1 MTSRLTAS
9 VVLAILMAIPP
20 LGVDGYE
27 PPRIRS
33 VADLR
38 AAMYPVVGHWPCV
51 LLLNATG
58 SVGCSTREPVWAT
71 LQRCEDMGCVRS
83 IGGDRTL
90 LLPPAVFP
98 RAMREYLDG
107 TDPVTEGWRGR
118 VKGMFVEVGDGA
130 GINATE
136 LAGASFSPQP
146 AYPQAELRPN
156 DDPGTHQ
163 WNPHGFG
170 ATDRRFENFPV
181 VLLDAEG
188 TDLARTFASMNHD
201 TKYVKPDRVSESN
214 LPMESALSSK
224 QRLGVPKVTEEN
236 SEYCLARRSCL
247 PVGGFSV
254 LATSPPTPR
263 KGGEGALPGKTPF
276 VLVSARL
283 DASAMFHDVAHGANA
298 AMSGLV
304 VLLAAAEAYAAALRS
319 VALIT
324 DPAITPAKRVVFAAF
339 AAEDWGYAG
348 SRRFLYELA
357 KAGDEA
363 GGDSGGEN
371 VGDVLGLGAV
381 DAAIELSAIGLA
393 HRRVPA
399 DVTSPAVFAHATPNG
414 AGLVDDIIA
423 AADGINVSPRRS
435 TPGTPIPPS
444 STFSL
449 LRRDG
454 NVRAAVLAEYD
465 DTYLDPFHGSAWDV
479 GVEAVDPARM
489 AAVAVVLAKTLI
501 NVGAGFPAGSAHA
514 AAATGSVDAAA
525 VEATTREL
533 VACLVDPAVGF
544 DCARAKALFAPA
556 TGAWMDKYAGVV
568 PGLTR
573 NHQNPLGKSDVQ
585 RFAWN
590 FLANATAD
598 RDGDDGRSSFKPCVS
613 QEECSLGASGDG
625 GNEDGGN
632 TDDEVCVGATGDGSR
647 GFLGAQERLRSKR
660 RRLIESSPASSR
672 LGSDADGQGAEP
684 GVCLRTSVRFVPAL
698 SHRLSFDATELIW
711 HVGDVDPAEAAL
723 GGGEDP
729 VWTESNWPGNIGVTA
744 YVHEGD
750 FRDWMIFFSGLTISV
765 VSWVYLNRL
774 NKWYESVEQSEWGR
788 APYNWIDTGPPP
800 NDHNTRAAREAR
812 EDTPASAT

>member
-188 TDLARTFASMNHD
+188 TDLARTFARMNHD

-254 LATSPPTPR
+254 LATSP
-263 KGGEGALPGKTPF
+263 L
-276 VLVSARL
+276 S
-283 DASAMFHDVAHGANA
+283 
-298 AMSGLV
+298 
-304 VLLAAAEAYAAALRS
+304 
-319 VALIT
+319 LIH
-324 DPAITPAKRVVFAAF
+324 I
-339 AAEDWGYAG
+339 
-348 SRRFLYELA
+348 
-357 KAGDEA
+357 
-363 GGDSGGEN
+363 
-371 VGDVLGLGAV
+371 
-381 DAAIELSAIGLA
+381 
-393 HRRVPA
+393 
-399 DVTSPAVFAHATPNG
+399 
-414 AGLVDDIIA
+414 
-423 AADGINVSPRRS
+423 
-435 TPGTPIPPS
+435 
-444 STFSL
+444 
-449 LRRDG
+449 
-454 NVRAAVLAEYD
+454 
-465 DTYLDPFHGSAWDV
+465 
-479 GVEAVDPARM
+479 
-489 AAVAVVLAKTLI
+489 
-501 NVGAGFPAGSAHA
+501 
-514 AAATGSVDAAA
+514 
-525 VEATTREL
+525 
-533 VACLVDPAVGF
+533 
-544 DCARAKALFAPA
+544 
-556 TGAWMDKYAGVV
+556 
-568 PGLTR
+568 
-573 NHQNPLGKSDVQ
+573 
-585 RFAWN
+585 
-590 FLANATAD
+590 
-598 RDGDDGRSSFKPCVS
+598 
-613 QEECSLGASGDG
+613 
-625 GNEDGGN
+625 
-632 TDDEVCVGATGDGSR
+632 
-647 GFLGAQERLRSKR
+647 
-660 RRLIESSPASSR
+660 
-672 LGSDADGQGAEP
+672 
-684 GVCLRTSVRFVPAL
+684 
-698 SHRLSFDATELIW
+698 
-711 HVGDVDPAEAAL
+711 
-723 GGGEDP
+723 
-729 VWTESNWPGNIGVTA
+729 
-744 YVHEGD
+744 
-750 FRDWMIFFSGLTISV
+750 
-765 VSWVYLNRL
+765 
-774 NKWYESVEQSEWGR
+774 
-788 APYNWIDTGPPP
+788 
-800 NDHNTRAAREAR
+800 
-812 EDTPASAT
+812 

>member
-1 MTSRLTAS
+1 MPNMTSRLTAS

-130 GINATE
+130 EINATE

-146 AYPQAELRPN
+146 AYPQAELRPS

-188 TDLARTFASMNHD
+188 TDLARTFARMNHD

-263 KGGEGALPGKTPF
+263 QGGEGALPGKTPF

-298 AMSGLV
+298 LQNRCIWLTSN
-304 VLLAAAEAYAAALRS
+304 
-319 VALIT
+319 
-324 DPAITPAKRVVFAAF
+324 AF
-339 AAEDWGYAG
+339 
-348 SRRFLYELA
+348 
-357 KAGDEA
+357 
-363 GGDSGGEN
+363 N
-371 VGDVLGLGAV
+371 
-381 DAAIELSAIGLA
+381 
-393 HRRVPA
+393 
-399 DVTSPAVFAHATPNG
+399 
-414 AGLVDDIIA
+414 
-423 AADGINVSPRRS
+423 
-435 TPGTPIPPS
+435 
-444 STFSL
+444 
-449 LRRDG
+449 
-454 NVRAAVLAEYD
+454 
-465 DTYLDPFHGSAWDV
+465 
-479 GVEAVDPARM
+479 
-489 AAVAVVLAKTLI
+489 
-501 NVGAGFPAGSAHA
+501 
-514 AAATGSVDAAA
+514 
-525 VEATTREL
+525 
-533 VACLVDPAVGF
+533 
-544 DCARAKALFAPA
+544 
-556 TGAWMDKYAGVV
+556 
-568 PGLTR
+568 
-573 NHQNPLGKSDVQ
+573 
-585 RFAWN
+585 
-590 FLANATAD
+590 
-598 RDGDDGRSSFKPCVS
+598 
-613 QEECSLGASGDG
+613 
-625 GNEDGGN
+625 
-632 TDDEVCVGATGDGSR
+632 
-647 GFLGAQERLRSKR
+647 RL
-660 RRLIESSPASSR
+660 
-672 LGSDADGQGAEP
+672 
-684 GVCLRTSVRFVPAL
+684 FVP
-698 SHRLSFDATELIW
+698 FDDL
-711 HVGDVDPAEAAL
+711 L
-723 GGGEDP
+723 G
-729 VWTESNWPGNIGVTA
+729 
-744 YVHEGD
+744 
-750 FRDWMIFFSGLTISV
+750 M
-765 VSWVYLNRL
+765 
-774 NKWYESVEQSEWGR
+774 YEFG
-788 APYNWIDTGPPP
+788 
-800 NDHNTRAAREAR
+800 
-812 EDTPASAT
+812 

>member
-130 GINATE
+130 EINATE

-188 TDLARTFASMNHD
+188 TDLARTFARMNHD

-254 LATSPPTPR
+254 LATSPPTPAR
-263 KGGEGALPGKTPF
+263 GEGGELPDKTPF

-357 KAGDEA
+357 NGGANE

-489 AAVAVVLAKTLI
+489 AAVAVVLTKALI
-501 NVGAGFPAGSAHA
+501 NVGARLP
-514 AAATGSVDAAA
+514 
-525 VEATTREL
+525 RR
-533 VACLVDPAVGF
+533 VAPRRRRDGERRRRRGRG
-544 DCARAKALFAPA
+544 DDARAGGMPRGPRRSGSIARGPRRCSRRRLERGWIN
-556 TGAWMDKYAGVV
+556 TLGVV

-598 RDGDDGRSSFKPCVS
+598 RGGDDGMSSFKPCVS
-613 QEECSLGASGDG
+613 QEECSLGAGDG
-625 GNEDGGN
+625 GNQEGGNRAGGN

-660 RRLIESSPASSR
+660 RRPSSTRRRRRRGSGPMHPTRTPSPACASGR
-672 LGSDADGQGAEP
+672 ALGS
-684 GVCLRTSVRFVPAL
+684 CRRCRT
-698 SHRLSFDATELIW
+698 
-711 HVGDVDPAEAAL
+711 G
-723 GGGEDP
+723 
-729 VWTESNWPGNIGVTA
+729 
-744 YVHEGD
+744 
-750 FRDWMIFFSGLTISV
+750 
-765 VSWVYLNRL
+765 
-774 NKWYESVEQSEWGR
+774 
-788 APYNWIDTGPPP
+788 
-800 NDHNTRAAREAR
+800 
-812 EDTPASAT
+812 